1 MERRRPSW
9 LSEDPD
15 RPPSLL
21 DTVGGVLGILEATVP
36 FVAFTVIWTAT
47 GRDDI
52 LTAGIIA
59 VAISG
64 VLAVARILRRQ
75 TTQFALSGVIGVA
88 IGAFVANRTGKA
100 EDFFLPGI
108 LLNIGSALVYLT
120 SILIRKPLIGLLVM
134 LFTSEGRRWY
144 QDPER
149 RRLYSRA
156 SWVWVGIF
164 TFRFSI
170 QLPLYLTES
179 VGALAVARVVGGLPL
194 FALGVWITYMLIKP
208 LLHELQE
215 EHRRRV
221 AAEATGGD

>member
-1 MERRRPSW
+1 MQRRPRW
-9 LSEDPD
+9 LTEDPD

-36 FVAFTVIWTAT
+36 FLAFTIIWTAS

-52 LTAGIIA
+52 LTAGIVA
-59 VAISG
+59 VAISA
-64 VLAVARILRRQ
+64 VLALARIVRRQ

-120 SILIRKPLIGLLVM
+120 SIVIRKPLIGLLVAV
-134 LFTSEGRRWY
+134 FTTEGRRWY
-144 QDPER
+144 QEPER
-149 RRLYSRA
+149 RRMYTRA

-164 TFRFSI
+164 SFRFSI

-194 FALGVWITYMLIKP
+194 FALGVWLTYMLIKP

-215 EHRRRV
+215 EHRRK
-221 AAEATGGD
+221 AATEAAGEQ